1 MKLSAIVQARTSST
15 RLPKKV
21 LLNLPH
27 DTNITVLQQVIRRLK
42 KSKKLDSIILATTD
56 EKEDNVLVDI
66 AEKEAINYFRGS
78 KYNVL
83 ERFYFAAKQFKVDII
98 VRITSDCPCVDPKIV
113 DMLIN
118 THIEADADYTANT
131 IERGIFI
138 QGLDAEIIKYNSL
151 EKAFY
156 NATKEYEKEHVCPYI
171 YKTKP
176 ELFKINIVSAYE
188 KLYAPDIRVTIDT
201 IEDYTLLCAV
211 FDYLYYNNNYF
222 NADDIVNLFNRKPWL
237 KNINKNILHKRILTT
252 IDEEIEEAK
261 KLLKMQGLNNACQL
275 FEGTL
280 KK

>member
-1 MKLSAIVQARTSST
+1 MKISAIIQARTSST

>member
-1 MKLSAIVQARTSST
+1 MKISAIVQARTSST

-21 LLNLPH
+21 LLNLPY

-78 KYNVL
+78 KDNVL

-98 VRITSDCPCVDPKIV
+98 VRITSDCPCVDPEIV
-113 DMLIN
+113 DMVVNKHLETN
-118 THIEADADYTANT
+118 ADYTSNA
-131 IERGIFI
+131 IERTFPR
-138 QGLDAEIIKYNSL
+138 GLDVSVFSYKVLECAYMNAEKGYD
-151 EKAFY
+151 
-156 NATKEYEKEHVCPYI
+156 KEHVTSFF

-176 ELFKINIVSAYE
+176 ELFKINTVSAYE
-188 KLYAPDIRVTIDT
+188 KLYAPNIRVTIDT

-252 IDEEIEEAK
+252 MDEEIEEAK

>member
-1 MKLSAIVQARTSST
+1 MKISAIVQARTSST

-21 LLNLPH
+21 LLNLPYN
-27 DTNITVLQQVIRRLK
+27 TNITVLQQVIRRLK

-78 KYNVL
+78 KDNVL

-98 VRITSDCPCVDPKIV
+98 VRITSDCPCVDPEIV
-113 DMLIN
+113 DMVVNKHLETN
-118 THIEADADYTANT
+118 ADYTSNA
-131 IERGIFI
+131 IERTFPH
-138 QGLDAEIIKYNSL
+138 GLDIEVINYGIL
-151 EKAFY
+151 EKVFY
-156 NATKEYEKEHVCPYI
+156 SATKEYEKEHVCPYI
-171 YKTKP
+171 YKTNP
-176 ELFKINIVSAYE
+176 ERFKINTVSAYE

-211 FDYLYYNNNYF
+211 FDYLYYNNNFF
-222 NADDIVNLFNRKPWL
+222 NTDDLVNLFNQKSWL

-252 IDEEIEEAK
+252 MDEEIEEAK